1 MNIKLHVGV
10 YIYIYLYRC
19 IVIEDAKDRGKLL
32 SFTVIISKTS
42 TKFCPVGDVRRS
54 LEAEKLDQLI
64 DKEAFLIP
72 RLFKTKKGH
81 NVSKTKGAV
90 IVYDREERQ
99 GRTQGGIPST
109 DSETRTGDVRK
120 GT

>member
-42 TKFCPVGDVRRS
+42 TKFCPVGHVRRF

-99 GRTQGGIPST
+99 GRTQWGIPST
-109 DSETRTGDVRK
+109 DSETRTVDVRK

>member
-1 MNIKLHVGV
+1 M
-10 YIYIYLYRC
+10 
-19 IVIEDAKDRGKLL
+19 

-42 TKFCPVGDVRRS
+42 TKFCPVGHVRRF

-99 GRTQGGIPST
+99 GRTQGYPIDGFRNK
-109 DSETRTGDVRK
+109 DSGRQKRHVMVTSAIIGRHVRVLHFR
-120 GT
+120 